1 MLNDAG
7 SPMLSSQHA
16 AALVT
21 AARAVQPEARSFG
34 EDPNEGYLL
43 LHATLRDA
51 LRRRAVAD
59 PSELARAL
67 RAYARDVLGPS
78 TDEAPVEMV

>member
-1 MLNDAG
+1 MLNTTD
-7 SPMLSSQHA
+7 SSILSAQHA

-21 AARAVQPEARSFG
+21 AARAIQPEARSFA

-43 LHATLRDA
+43 LHAALRDA

-59 PSELARAL
+59 PHELARSL

-78 TDEAPVEMV
+78 ADEAPVELV

>member
-1 MLNDAG
+1 MLDNAC
-7 SPMLSSQHA
+7 SQTLSAQHA

-43 LHATLRDA
+43 LHAALRDA

-59 PSELARAL
+59 PGELARSL
-67 RAYARDVLGPS
+67 RAYARDALGPS
-78 TDEAPVEMV
+78 ADEAPAELV